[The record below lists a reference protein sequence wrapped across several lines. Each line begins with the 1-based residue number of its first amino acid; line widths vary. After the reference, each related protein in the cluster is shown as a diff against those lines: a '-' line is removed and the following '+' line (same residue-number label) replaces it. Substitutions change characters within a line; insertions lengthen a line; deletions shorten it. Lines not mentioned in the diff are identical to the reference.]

1 MAFLG
6 GIILNA
12 MPCVFPVI
20 ALKVMSLVNEA
31 GKSNSWKHGLVF
43 TLGIE
48 ISMLV
53 LLIATLAVKNL
64 GQFVGWGWQLQ
75 SSLMSSLLALLFFAL
90 GLILV
95 SRVEIGSIFTRL
107 GNFNLNKKICISKN
121 NIPI

>member
-1 MAFLG
+1 MR
-6 GIILNA
+6 
-12 MPCVFPVI
+12 
-20 ALKVMSLVNEA
+20 S

-75 SSLMSSLLALLFFAL
+75 SSLMSSLLALLFL
-90 GLILV
+90 
-95 SRVEIGSIFTRL
+95 R
-107 GNFNLNKKICISKN
+107 
-121 NIPI
+121 

>member
-1 MAFLG
+1 MKIKKPF
-6 GIILNA
+6 
-12 MPCVFPVI
+12 FK
-20 ALKVMSLVNEA
+20 LKVMSLVNEA

-75 SSLMSSLLALLFFAL
+75 SSLMSSFWPFYFL
-90 GLILV
+90 
-95 SRVEIGSIFTRL
+95 R
-107 GNFNLNKKICISKN
+107 
-121 NIPI
+121 